1 MNINID
7 TFLSEKL
14 IEQRKN
20 PEMVSIIRELVIDR
34 QNFMR
39 QSELRYAELIEIE
52 IKKFDKINADL
63 QQRLDASL
71 KYGMQIENVTQP
83 ISEEL

>member
-71 KYGMQIENVTQP
+71 KYEMQIENVTQP